1 MLDAPLPSTLR
12 RRPVLLALLMT
23 VGVFATIP
31 PVPSAQAQEPPDLR
45 IGARAGP
52 TFGFL
57 SDGAVPFQ
65 SSTLDAATNA
75 NIRLAFHVGGHVV
88 VPLTDHWS
96 LQPELL
102 FLQKGGHMSR
112 PTSESSTVERY
123 RLSYT
128 QGAVLARRDIL
139 VSGPFSIH
147 LVGGFGA
154 DLALDGRLRRNRET
168 GETNFQNQVDLLQT
182 DQLQRW
188 DVGGIIGVGVG
199 YPVGTSSRAAFE
211 VRYNRGVRSVL
222 ERSPEPGTPFP
233 LTGPSSLH
241 HDVITASLSYTL
253 PLASLF

>member
-1 MLDAPLPSTLR
+1 MNFPACIRPRASNRSPFPTPLVVAAGILIVMSAVSP
-12 RRPVLLALLMT
+12 
-23 VGVFATIP
+23 
-31 PVPSAQAQEPPDLR
+31 AQAQDLR

-57 SDGAVPFQ
+57 SDSAVPFQ

-75 NIRLAFHVGGHVV
+75 NVRLAFHVGGHVV
-88 VPLTDHWS
+88 LPLTDHWS

-102 FLQKGGHMSR
+102 FLRRGGHLSR
-112 PTSESSTVERY
+112 PTSESSAVERY

-128 QGAVLARRDIL
+128 QGAVLARRDI
-139 VSGPFSIH
+139 SGPGPLSIH

-188 DVGGIIGVGVG
+188 DLGGILGVGVG
-199 YPVGTSSRAAFE
+199 YPVGTSRRAALE
-211 VRYNRGVRSVL
+211 IRYNQGFRSVF
-222 ERSPEPGTPFP
+222 ERSPAPDRPFP
-233 LTGPSSLH
+233 LTSSSSLH
-241 HDVITASLSYTL
+241 HDVITISLSYAL
-253 PLASLF
+253 PPASLF